1 MRTECFSDIFL
12 SAVEGEVAE
21 EEGVAGLADLIAI
34 GLASVV
40 LLLILVGTSI
50 GKVNIQGAAV
60 EISTML
66 LTLGFGRISSI
77 DEFDI
82 AESVAMLVHPC
93 SQRRL

>member
-1 MRTECFSDIFL
+1 MRTECFGDVFL
-12 SAVEGEVAE
+12 GAVEGEIAE
-21 EEGVAGLADLIAI
+21 EESVTWLTDLIAI

-40 LLLILVGTSI
+40 LLLVLVGTSI
-50 GKVNIQGAAV
+50 GKVDVQGAAV

-82 AESVAMLVHPC
+82 AESVAC
-93 SQRRL
+93 